1 MRKILHFL
9 FFTLLI
15 LIFSSNKPPK
25 EFQYIQYVNPFIGTD
40 AHGHTY
46 PGATLPFGMV
56 QLSPD
61 TRLEGWDG
69 CSGYHYSDS
78 VIYGFSH
85 THLSGTGVPDYCDL
99 LIMPTTGCINAL
111 PGMPED
117 NYNGYASPFSHK
129 QEKASPGYYSVK
141 LLKYNILAEL
151 TATKRVGIHRYIFP
165 KGSQR
170 NVIIDLK
177 HRDRVIDSYINFV
190 SDSEIEGYRFSSAW
204 ARNQKIFFVIQFS
217 QPFINKAIVLND
229 TNYINQTS
237 ASGDNIRA
245 FFTFPSKT
253 SQPLVVKVAISFV
266 DIDGARKNLE
276 TEAKS
281 WDFDNYKLQSA
292 TIWEDI
298 LDNISID
305 ADKETKDIFYT
316 ALYHSYIQPNIFNDC
331 DGRYRGRD
339 DKIHQSNDNYYTV
352 FSLWDTYRAW
362 HPLMTILEPQIT
374 RDFINTFL
382 LQYEQSGLLPIW
394 ELAANETN
402 CMIGYHA
409 VSVIYD
415 AWQKGIRNFNGIQA
429 LEAMKTM
436 ATRNTL
442 SLADYENNGCVL
454 ASEDG
459 ESVSKTLEYAYD
471 DWCIAQMALSLGMIE
486 DYKKY
491 INRSLFFKNLFDPE
505 TKFFRARNNGSWV
518 KPFSPYDVSLHYTE
532 ANAWQYSFYV
542 PHDINDFISLLGG
555 KDALEQKLDSLFY
568 TKTNISGREQV
579 DITGLIG
586 QYAHGNE
593 PSHHIAYLYNFI
605 GKPYKTQELIDQVA
619 LFYTNKPDGLIG
631 NEDCGQMSAWYIFS
645 AFGFYPVTP
654 GDSIYVIGKP
664 LLNSATINLEKP
676 FHMIAHQLSA
686 ENKYIQRVTFNG
698 KEYTKS
704 FITHNMIINGGT
716 LEFFMG
722 KNPSDWGTKND
733 NCPRT
738 IIENNNFV
746 AMPFYVEGQ
755 RSFSGKTTITLESIE
770 PNCKIFYTIDGSTPT
785 ENSILYLGPFSIDS
799 SCEIYS
805 ICIDEK
811 GNKSNINRTKLV
823 KLDEGKTIKIF
834 SKYSREY
841 TGGGDIALID
851 GIMGGTD
858 YRTGE
863 WQGYQDTSLL
873 AIIDLGKT
881 LKISNLSAHFL
892 RNVNSWILFPPY
904 VKFSISNDN
913 INFEDVAKI
922 ENIYPNDDWT
932 AKEAF
937 FSTQIKPVDARYVKI
952 FVPKAGNL
960 PKWHPGA
967 GYPAFFF
974 IDEIIIK

>member
-1 MRKILHFL
+1 MKKILHFVC
-9 FFTLLI
+9 FTVLI
-15 LIFSSNKPPK
+15 LMLSSNKPPK
-25 EFQYIQYVNPFIGTD
+25 EYQYIQFVNPFIGTD

-56 QLSPD
+56 QLSPN

-78 VIYGFSH
+78 IIYGFSH
-85 THLSGTGVPDYCDL
+85 THLSGTGVPDYCDI
-99 LIMPTTGCINAL
+99 LIMPTTGKVNVM
-111 PGMPED
+111 PGTSEN
-117 NYNGYASPFSHK
+117 NYNGYSSLFSHK

-151 TATKRVGIHRYIFP
+151 TTTKRVGIHKYIFP
-165 KGSQR
+165 KDSQ
-170 NVIIDLK
+170 NNLIIDLK
-177 HRDRVIDSYINFV
+177 HRDKVIDSYINFV
-190 SDSEIEGYRFSSAW
+190 SETEIEGYRFSSSW
-204 ARNQKIFFVIQFS
+204 ARNEKIYFVIQLS
-217 QPFINKAIVLND
+217 RPCIDKGIVLND
-229 TNYINQTS
+229 TNYIRETS
-237 ASGDNIRA
+237 AYGNNIRA
-245 FFTFPSKT
+245 FLTVSSKNN
-253 SQPLVVKVAISFV
+253 QPLIVKVAISFV
-266 DIDGARKNLE
+266 DIEGARKNLA
-276 TEAKS
+276 TEAQS
-281 WDFDNYKLQSA
+281 WDFDKYKKQA
-292 TIWEDI
+292 ANNWENI
-298 LDNISID
+298 LSKISID
-305 ADKETKDIFYT
+305 ADQQTKEIFYT

-339 DKIHQSNDNYYTV
+339 DKIHQYDENYYTV

-362 HPLMTILEPQIT
+362 HPLMTIMEPYIT
-374 RDFINTFL
+374 GEFIKTFL

-394 ELAANETN
+394 ELASNETN
-402 CMIGYHA
+402 CMIGYHS

-415 AWQKGIRNFNGIQA
+415 AWQKGIRNFNEVEA
-429 LEAMKTM
+429 LESMKTM
-436 ATRNTL
+436 ATPKIL
-442 SLADYENNGCVL
+442 SLANYETNGCVL
-454 ASEDG
+454 SSEDG

-471 DWCIAQMALSLGMIE
+471 DWCIAQMALSLGQIN
-486 DYKKY
+486 DYEKY

-505 TKFFRARNNGSWV
+505 TKFFRARNNGSWIR
-518 KPFSPYDVSLHYTE
+518 PFSPYDVSLHYTE

-542 PHDINDFISLLGG
+542 PHDINDFILLMGG

-568 TKTNISGREQV
+568 TKVNLSGREQV

-605 GKPYKTQELIDQVA
+605 GKPYKTQELIDQIA

-645 AFGFYPVTP
+645 ALGFYPVTP
-654 GDSIYVIGKP
+654 GDSIYIIGKP
-664 LLNSATINLEKP
+664 LLNSATINLDKP
-676 FHMIAHQLSA
+676 FHIEAHQLSA
-686 ENKYIQRVTFNG
+686 ENRYIQRVTFNG

-704 FITHNMIINGGT
+704 FITYNMIINGGT

-722 KNPSDWGTKND
+722 KSPSDWGTKNE

-738 IIENNNFV
+738 IIDNNNFV

-770 PNCKIFYTIDGSTPT
+770 PKCKIFYTIDGSTPT
-785 ENSILYLGPFSIDS
+785 ENSILYIGPFEIDS

-811 GNKSNINRTKLV
+811 GNKSNINRTKLI
-823 KLDEGKTIKIF
+823 KLDEGKKI
-834 SKYSREY
+834 SIYSSYSSEY

-851 GIMGGTD
+851 GIMGKAD

-863 WQGYQDTSLL
+863 WQGYQDTCLL
-873 AIIDLGKT
+873 AVIDLSKPT
-881 LKISNLSAHFL
+881 MISTLSAHFL
-892 RNVNSWILFPPY
+892 RDVNSWILFPPY
-904 VKFSISNDN
+904 IKFSVSSDN
-913 INFEDVAKI
+913 VHFQEVAII
-922 ENIYPNDDWT
+922 ENMLSNEDWT
-932 AKEAF
+932 PQEAF
-937 FSTQIKPVDARYVKI
+937 FSTQIQPIEARYVRV
-952 FVPKAGNL
+952 FVPKPGNL
-960 PKWHPGA
+960 PQWHPGA